1 MSETSDELPE
11 AIGGVDG
18 ESDVVAERSG
28 ASTPKSRRPVPADP
42 PDEQDEPEPEEEL
55 DADEED
61 SEIRPDVGPT
71 G

>member
-11 AIGGVDG
+11 AVGGVSG

-28 ASTPKSRRPVPADP
+28 SSTPRSRRPVCADP
-42 PDEQDEPEPEEEL
+42 PDEQDEPEPEEEPGE
-55 DADEED
+55 DED
-61 SEIRPDVGPT
+61 VMRPDIGPT

>member
-1 MSETSDELPE
+1 MSKTSDELPE

-28 ASTPKSRRPVPADP
+28 ASTPRTRRPVSADP
-42 PDEQDEPEPEEEL
+42 PDQQDEPEPDL
-55 DADEED
+55 FDEED
-61 SEIRPDVGPT
+61 EEDVIRTDAGPT

>member
-11 AIGGVDG
+11 AVGGVSG

-28 ASTPKSRRPVPADP
+28 SGTPRSRRPVPADLP
-42 PDEQDEPEPEEEL
+42 EEQDEPEPEEEPG
-55 DADEED
+55 DED
-61 SEIRPDVGPT
+61 DEIRPDVGPT